1 MSSMQKIHL
10 TIEGMSCG
18 HCVARVRRTLE
29 SLDGVRVTGVQVGAA
44 DVEMDP
50 ERTSPD
56 DIARAVSDAGYAASA
71 AATKAA

>member
-29 SLDGVRVTGVQVGAA
+29 AMDGVRVTSVDIGTA
-44 DVEMDP
+44 DAEIDP
-50 ERTSPD
+50 QRIEPEAL
-56 DIARAVSDAGYAASA
+56 ARAVSDAGYTAR
-71 AATKAA
+71 AATIKAA